1 MLYNI
6 SMMKK
11 LKENKVILNYSKGDL
26 IWKAWSGKPLGET
39 GEKNLNDKMYQS
51 FNYLEVSKGLPRT
64 LQKRLFLWEGNRKKM
79 AL

>member
-51 FNYLEVSKGLPRT
+51 FNYLEELARACQGLC
-64 LQKRLFLWEGNRKKM
+64 KRDSFCGKKQEKM